1 MKHIVF
7 IDFGIDNVP
16 YKNVYIKTN
25 IDAKTVE
32 KILNV
37 VSDRFKIIV
46 RQHDENIHSDDK
58 VYGLEEAVDI
68 VKNSK
73 VVYTIDSTEPTET
86 YTRIKDGHLT
96 YDKFKKKKI
105 VIKDGIAY
113 YVTVKYKF
121 HTREYTV
128 PNSNNDNDIIIKEL

>member
-1 MKHIVF
+1 MRHIVF

-32 KILNV
+32 KILNA

-58 VYGLEEAVDI
+58 FYSLEEAVDI

-73 VVYTIDSTEPTET
+73 FIYTSASTEPIET

-113 YVTVKYKF
+113 YVTVKYKA
-121 HTREYTV
+121 HRREYTV
-128 PNSNNDNDIIIKEL
+128 PNTNNDNDIIIKEL